1 MGEQLRET
9 AIMKLL
15 TGQIEGATTPSVFVV
30 EGDRATVLQSEAGD
44 LASLIAAAAAGEPLP
59 KPADGAPS
67 YPVSDVAPALPVAR
81 PGKIVCLGLNFAE
94 HAREGGYDVPDYPAM
109 FMRVATSMIPAE
121 APMVLPTAS
130 HTFDYETELMV
141 IIGKGGRHITED
153 DALDHVF
160 GYTTFNDGSVREYQR
175 KTHQWT
181 AGKNFDGTGALGP
194 VVVTQDEVPEGAS
207 GLKIQTRLNGEVLQN
222 SDTSDMIFTVRRTI
236 AIVSEIMTLEPGDMI
251 AFGTPPGVGHARKP
265 PVWMKAGDVV
275 EVEIEGIGI
284 CRNPIVAET
293 DLAQR
298 AAAE

>member
-1 MGEQLRET
+1 
-9 AIMKLL
+9 MKLL
-15 TGQIEGATTPSVFVV
+15 TGTAAGASTPSVFSVSDGRATPV
-30 EGDRATVLQSEAGD
+30 AEGDLTAI
-44 LASLIAAAAAGEPLP
+44 IAAVAGGAAMPALP
-59 KPADGAPS
+59 ESA
-67 YPVSDVAPALPVAR
+67 VSVDVAEITPALPVAR

-109 FMRVATSMIPAE
+109 FMRAATSMIPAE

-141 IIGKGGRHITED
+141 IIGKGGRHISEA
-153 DALDHVF
+153 DALKHVF
-160 GYTTFNDGSVREYQR
+160 GYSTFNDGSIREYQR

-181 AGKNFDGTGALGP
+181 AGKNFDGTGAVGP
-194 VVVTQDEVPEGAS
+194 IVVTPDEVPEGAS
-207 GLKIQTRLNGEVLQN
+207 GLTIATRLNGRVLQN
-222 SDTSDMIFTVRRTI
+222 SNTSDMIFTVARTI

-265 PVWMKAGDVV
+265 QVWMKAGDVV

-284 CRNPIVAET
+284 CRNEIVAEADMT
-293 DLAQR
+293 TG